1 MISATGTGPR
11 LTKLRK
17 GNTSSEEDSLD
28 IREELLSYPGASIA
42 SAARLRI
49 KNMSRISQ
57 RRQEKA
63 KTRNKSAPARR
74 GFTLVEILVAVAII
88 GLMTLIFYPNI
99 LNTLETRKIEGSAR
113 EVLTTLQRAK
123 FQAVKTKLN
132 HRVKFEAVGEG
143 WVYSIEK
150 EDTPTN
156 WNIMR
161 GFLKKSIPHE
171 FQVNVNF
178 PNETVE
184 FSPLGLVA
192 NYSST
197 QNTITLQS
205 AKLAAYGKPDQRVI
219 KVIAGGSIQ
228 YIVAEGE

>member
-1 MISATGTGPR
+1 M
-11 LTKLRK
+11 
-17 GNTSSEEDSLD
+17 
-28 IREELLSYPGASIA
+28 
-42 SAARLRI
+42 
-49 KNMSRISQ
+49 KNISRISQ
-57 RRQEKA
+57 HKHDRA
-63 KTRNKSAPARR
+63 KTRDKSASARK

-88 GLMTLIFYPNI
+88 GIMAIIFYPNI

-113 EVLTTLQRAK
+113 EILTNLQRAK

-143 WVYSIEK
+143 WIYSIEK
-150 EDTPTN
+150 EDNPN
-156 WNIMR
+156 EWNIMR
-161 GFLKKSIPHE
+161 GFLKKSIPSE
-171 FQVNVNF
+171 FQVNVDF

-205 AKLAAYGKPDQRVI
+205 LKLATYGKPNQRII

>member
-1 MISATGTGPR
+1 M
-11 LTKLRK
+11 
-17 GNTSSEEDSLD
+17 
-28 IREELLSYPGASIA
+28 
-42 SAARLRI
+42 

-57 RRQEKA
+57 HKHEKA
-63 KTRNKSAPARR
+63 KTRDKSTSAQK
-74 GFTLVEILVAVAII
+74 GFTLVEILVAIAII
-88 GLMTLIFYPNI
+88 GIMAIIFYPNI

-113 EVLTTLQRAK
+113 EILTNLQRAK

-132 HRVKFEAVGEG
+132 HRVKFEAVGES
-143 WVYSIEK
+143 WVYSIER
-150 EDTPTN
+150 EDNPTE

-161 GFLKKSIPHE
+161 GFLKKSIPSE
-171 FQVNVNF
+171 FQVNVDF

-205 AKLAAYGKPDQRVI
+205 LKLATYGKPNQRII

>member
-1 MISATGTGPR
+1 MM
-11 LTKLRK
+11 
-17 GNTSSEEDSLD
+17 
-28 IREELLSYPGASIA
+28 
-42 SAARLRI
+42 
-49 KNMSRISQ
+49 NMTRISQ
-57 RRQEKA
+57 HKHAKA
-63 KTRNKSAPARR
+63 STRDKSASART
-74 GFTLVEILVAVAII
+74 GFTLVEILAAVAII
-88 GLMTLIFYPNI
+88 GIMALIFYPNI

-143 WVYSIEK
+143 WIYSIER
-150 EDTPTN
+150 EDNPN
-156 WNIMR
+156 EWNIMR
-161 GFLKKSIPHE
+161 GFIKKSIPRE
-171 FQVNVNF
+171 FQVNINF
-178 PNETVE
+178 PSETIE
-184 FSPLGLVA
+184 FSPLGLVS

-205 AKLAAYGKPDQRVI
+205 LKLATYGKPDQRII

>member
-1 MISATGTGPR
+1 VVIV
-11 LTKLRK
+11 
-17 GNTSSEEDSLD
+17 
-28 IREELLSYPGASIA
+28 PGASIFSEA
-42 SAARLRI
+42 MRRM
-49 KNMSRISQ
+49 KNISRIFQ
-57 RRQEKA
+57 HKHEKA
-63 KTRNKSAPARR
+63 KTRDKSASARK

-88 GLMTLIFYPNI
+88 GIMALIFYPNI

-143 WVYSIEK
+143 WFYVIEQ
-150 EDTPTN
+150 EDNPTN

-161 GFLKKSIPHE
+161 GFLRKSIPLE
-171 FQVNVNF
+171 FQMDVDF
-178 PNETVE
+178 PNGIVE
-184 FSPLGLVA
+184 FSPLGFVE

-197 QNTITLQS
+197 QNSITLQS
-205 AKLAAYGKPDQRVI
+205 LKLATYNKPDQRVI
-219 KVIAGGSIQ
+219 KVLAGGSIQ

>member
-1 MISATGTGPR
+1 VVIV
-11 LTKLRK
+11 
-17 GNTSSEEDSLD
+17 
-28 IREELLSYPGASIA
+28 PGASIFSEA
-42 SAARLRI
+42 MRRM
-49 KNMSRISQ
+49 KNISRISQ
-57 RRQEKA
+57 HKHEKA
-63 KTRNKSAPARR
+63 KTRDKSASARK

-88 GLMTLIFYPNI
+88 GIMALIFYPNI

-143 WVYSIEK
+143 WFYVIEQ
-150 EDTPTN
+150 EDNPTN

-161 GFLKKSIPHE
+161 GFLRKSIPLE
-171 FQVNVNF
+171 FQMDVDF
-178 PNETVE
+178 PNGIVE
-184 FSPLGLVA
+184 FSPLGFVE

-197 QNTITLQS
+197 QNSITLQS
-205 AKLAAYGKPDQRVI
+205 LKLATYNKPDQRVI
-219 KVIAGGSIQ
+219 KVLAGGSIQ

>member
-1 MISATGTGPR
+1 M
-11 LTKLRK
+11 K
-17 GNTSSEEDSLD
+17 NT
-28 IREELLSYPGASIA
+28 
-42 SAARLRI
+42 
-49 KNMSRISQ
+49 SRISQ
-57 RRQEKA
+57 HRHEKA
-63 KTRNKSAPARR
+63 NTWDKSASARK
-74 GFTLVEILVAVAII
+74 GFTLVEILAAVAII
-88 GLMTLIFYPNI
+88 GLMAIIFYPNI
-99 LNTLETRKIEGSAR
+99 LNTLETRKMEGSAR
-113 EVLTTLQRAK
+113 EVLTNLQRAK

-132 HRVKFEAVGEG
+132 HRVRFEAVGEG

-161 GFLKKSIPHE
+161 GFIKKSIPRE

-205 AKLAAYGKPDQRVI
+205 AKLATYGKPDQRII

-228 YIVAEGE
+228 YIVAQGE